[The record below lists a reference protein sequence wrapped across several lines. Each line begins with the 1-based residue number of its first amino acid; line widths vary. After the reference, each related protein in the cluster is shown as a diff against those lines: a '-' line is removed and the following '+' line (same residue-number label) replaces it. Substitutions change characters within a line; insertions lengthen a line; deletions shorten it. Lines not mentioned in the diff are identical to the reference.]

1 VNKADESIDRIKKL
15 EDKRYQAMLD
25 GDVAVLGELCSE
37 RLIYTHS
44 RGDNDD
50 KQSYLHKIS
59 SGVFD
64 YLEISH
70 PADRIIILEGAV
82 LVTGRMTARVAVA
95 EEIRTIDN
103 RYLAVWAIEAGAWK
117 LIAYQPTPI
126 LTA

>member
-1 VNKADESIDRIKKL
+1 MSKAEQSIDWIKKL
-15 EDKRYQAMLD
+15 EDRRYQAMLD

-50 KQSYLHKIS
+50 KQSYLYKIA

-82 LVTGRMTARVAVA
+82 LITGRMTARIAVA
-95 EEIRTIDN
+95 GKSEVSTIVIS
-103 RYLAVWAIEAGAWK
+103 RYGRSKAVLGN
-117 LIAYQPTPI
+117 
-126 LTA
+126 

>member
-1 VNKADESIDRIKKL
+1 VSKAEQSIDWIKKL
-15 EDKRYQAMLD
+15 EDRRYQAMLD

-50 KQSYLHKIS
+50 KQSYLYKIA

-82 LVTGRMTARVAVA
+82 LITGRMTARIAVA
-95 EEIRTIDN
+95 GEIRSVDN
-103 RYLAVWAIEAGAWK
+103 RYLAVWAIEGGAWK

-126 LTA
+126 LTT